1 MISNQDHDNIFGK
14 PIYCYTRA
22 QALEDGELVDVTEM
36 AKKTGFI
43 IPVAITRAVWNEY
56 IEWTNE
62 DTNKQTIQDHSGRLW
77 DVLWMLHIACKRSK
91 GESSLCYGLH
101 VIPRDGHSKSAVMI
115 KLKSVIGGGD
125 NGEPVI
131 TIMLPN
137 ED

>member
-1 MISNQDHDNIFGK
+1 MMSNQDKNDFFGK
-14 PIYCYTRA
+14 PIYIYTRA
-22 QALEDGELVDVTEM
+22 QALEDGELVDVTGM
-36 AKKTGFI
+36 AKKAGFK
-43 IPVAITRAVWNEY
+43 IPVAVTRAVWTEY
-56 IEWTNE
+56 IEWTDE
-62 DTNKQTIQDHSGRLW
+62 DTNKQTIQDQSGRLW
-77 DVLWMLHIACKRSK
+77 DVLWMLYVACKRSK

-101 VIPRDGHSKSAVMI
+101 VIPRNGHAKSTMMI